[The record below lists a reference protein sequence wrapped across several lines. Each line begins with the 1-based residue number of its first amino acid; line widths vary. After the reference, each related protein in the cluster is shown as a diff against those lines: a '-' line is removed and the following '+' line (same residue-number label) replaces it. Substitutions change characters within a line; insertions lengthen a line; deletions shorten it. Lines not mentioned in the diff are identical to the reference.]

1 MRASVVDLSATK
13 AAFRYASCLRLPEI
27 VVLQGSPL
35 LGAAFAIPRPGADYV
50 EPIALLAV
58 ANLCLV
64 AHIFMLNDWAGL
76 STDLSDPNKA
86 ASVFTT
92 RGVETREVGRLTVIL
107 LVASLFLFSRLGAV
121 ALFMALAIAGLSAL
135 YSLPGFDWKGKP
147 ILNSMAHLAG
157 GVLHFLLG
165 YGVVSAIDGRTVAI
179 ALFFG
184 LTFAAGHLTQEIR
197 DYQGDVL
204 NAIKTNAVIFG
215 KRRAFAASVALFT
228 LAYAVLLLLALERV
242 IPRALAVLVVLYPV
256 HVRWSIEALRD
267 GLTYAG
273 LQRLQ
278 TRYRLLF
285 ALIAAAMVGALFT
298 SGSL

>member
-1 MRASVVDLSATK
+1 MRASVVDLSATR
-13 AAFRYASCLRLPEI
+13 AAFRYVSCLRLPEI
-27 VVLQGSPL
+27 AVLQGSPL
-35 LGAAFAIPRPGADYV
+35 LGAAFAIPRPGMEYV
-50 EPIALLAV
+50 EPIAILTV

-92 RGVETREVGRLTVIL
+92 RGVETREVGSLTVIL
-107 LVASLFLFSRLGAV
+107 LAVSLFLFSRLGAV
-121 ALFMALAIAGLSAL
+121 TLGVALAIAGLSAL
-135 YSLPGFDWKGKP
+135 YSLPGFDWKGRP
-147 ILNSMAHLAG
+147 ILNSIAHLAG
-157 GVLHFLLG
+157 GILHFLLG
-165 YGVVSAIDGRTVAI
+165 YCVVSAIDHRALAI
-179 ALFFG
+179 ATFFS

-204 NAIKTNAVIFG
+204 NAIRTNAVIFG
-215 KRRAFAASVALFT
+215 KRCTFAASAALFT
-228 LAYAVLLLLALERV
+228 LAYAVLLLLAVQRV

-256 HVRWSIEALRD
+256 HVRWSLEALRD

-273 LQRLQ
+273 IRRLQ

-285 ALIAAAMVGALFT
+285 AMLAAAMLAALFI
-298 SGSL
+298 SGSP